1 MITKRMLNFLEYAE
15 THPEEKRKP
24 KYAVYLNR
32 IQKKIDRD
40 LDSML
45 KLACTNP
52 KILLDEEREVKDDT
66 GRIQS
71 HRRLKK
77 LLLTVKALNPKMEV
91 ELVLKN
97 IDFPEPIEVSTPM
110 TS

>member
-1 MITKRMLNFLEYAE
+1 MLKFLKAAE
-15 THPEEKRKP
+15 LNPELKKEP

-32 IQKKIDRD
+32 IQKKIDKDMDNMMELAKKFPD
-40 LDSML
+40 L
-45 KLACTNP
+45 
-52 KILLDEEREVKDDT
+52 LLDEAREYRDET
-66 GRIQS
+66 GRIIS

-77 LLLTVKALNPKMEV
+77 LLLTIKFLNPKMEV

-97 IDFPEPIEVSTPM
+97 LDFPEPMEVPTPM